1 MSVVLGVGGLAEQPV
16 TSLMLSQASSPTNQR
31 TGVDPTCVT
40 KGVKVMWFRSAHL
53 HIHEDANTVEA
64 KCPHCSNRVHFR
76 LLWNKAGLGLGIPVI
91 GWFTDAAVITTHTH
105 YHLGCPTCGY
115 MERISA
121 DAARGLI
128 AEGKTK

>member
-1 MSVVLGVGGLAEQPV
+1 
-16 TSLMLSQASSPTNQR
+16 
-31 TGVDPTCVT
+31 
-40 KGVKVMWFRSAHL
+40 MWFRSAQL
-53 HIHEDANTVEA
+53 HIHEEANTVEA
-64 KCPHCSNRVHFR
+64 KCPNCHNQVGFK

-128 AEGKTK
+128 TEGKRK

>member
-1 MSVVLGVGGLAEQPV
+1 VAG
-16 TSLMLSQASSPTNQR
+16 SQGKFVFNTLTQ
-31 TGVDPTCVT
+31 GDE
-40 KGVKVMWFRSAHL
+40 GMWLRSAQL
-53 HIHEDANTVEA
+53 HIHEQAKAVEA
-64 KCPHCSNRVHFR
+64 KCPNCNNEVRFR

>member
-1 MSVVLGVGGLAEQPV
+1 
-16 TSLMLSQASSPTNQR
+16 
-31 TGVDPTCVT
+31 
-40 KGVKVMWFRSAHL
+40 MWFRSAHL
-53 HIHEDANTVEA
+53 HIHEQAKAVEA
-64 KCPHCSNRVHFR
+64 KCPNCNNEVRFR

-128 AEGKTK
+128 AEGKKQ